1 MLLLMTLSDVE
12 LGARFTRMQ
21 SVPERAWDLEPICRR
36 ALVAEGEPW
45 GRERAGIDQSQPRRA
60 RRRPLLLCSWPS
72 TGSQIMLCFVCW
84 EVTSGLHM
92 IVCRRGPF
100 WHYVPE
106 PQQAQQGGR
115 HLQGR
120 ESAPGRAPQGER
132 PRCPGAPGSGEQAAA
147 AAGGF
152 EQAFGLPSQRRWLPI
167 SNTGRAQRS
176 EDRGGDGSSES
187 PMILCCARLASCEGC
202 KQRT

>member
-45 GRERAGIDQSQPRRA
+45 ARERAGIDQSQPRRA

-92 IVCRRGPF
+92 IVCRGGPF

-120 ESAPGRAPQGER
+120 ESAPG
-132 PRCPGAPGSGEQAAA
+132 
-147 AAGGF
+147 
-152 EQAFGLPSQRRWLPI
+152 
-167 SNTGRAQRS
+167 AQVHQ
-176 EDRGGDGSSES
+176 DQGSSPQRQQVGSNRHLGSRASGAGCPFLIRAERKEVRTGAATVRVK
-187 PMILCCARLASCEGC
+187 AR
-202 KQRT
+202 